1 MGHALG
7 TICFRVRLTYRAFS
21 DEVHT
26 DEAFMVGLDGMEH
39 IGEYS
44 NET

>member
-1 MGHALG
+1 MGHALR
-7 TICFRVRLTYRAFS
+7 TICFRVRFSYRAFAK
-21 DEVHT
+21 EVHT

-44 NET
+44 SET